1 MENLVL
7 TEAELIAELIAAY
20 SHLRVRPLRDYY
32 PDGHYMKDT
41 LGAWIG
47 GESDACVPNGLPI
60 FDPLN
65 CGGAEFGYDGGVH
78 KDFTAWLEARGWY
91 LECEDY
97 GVYMAVSIKETE
109 DWLKA
114 NPIWPDSKPAW
125 VGGVVGPSPSFDCP
139 F

>member
-1 MENLVL
+1 MTEKAL
-7 TEAELIAELIAAY
+7 TEPELIADLRATY
-20 SHLRVRPLRDYY
+20 PHLMARPLREYY
-32 PDGHYMKDT
+32 RDGHHWKDKA
-41 LGAWIG
+41 GAWIG
-47 GESDACVPNGLPI
+47 GESDACMADGLPI
-60 FDPLN
+60 FDSLN
-65 CGGAEFGYDGGVH
+65 SNTDSAYDGGVH
-78 KDFTAWLEARGWY
+78 KVFTAWLEARGWY